1 MQSTPGWLGLPVTPE
16 SELEVSNL
24 GLAEIAAAF
33 GHELHAAGLTV
44 TPQRSSSFAQSV
56 LLAKPDRVNDLYW
69 VARATLV
76 SSRDQIPIF
85 DQVFA
90 RVFEGIFNLAEYRQ
104 VDSATPPTAEAGEAR
119 DQRGDRESRES
130 QAAPRI
136 TSGTPGGG
144 GAGESNS
151 DASALAALSAQE
163 RINERP
169 FSELTPA
176 ELELIR
182 ELVARL
188 PVVPPLRKGR
198 RSRVHHHGNRWDVRA
213 TLRAAHR
220 TGGDPVKR
228 VMREREPRP
237 RKIVLL
243 ADVSGSMEPY
253 SRIYLHL
260 MRGAVK
266 SIDAEAFVFATRLT
280 RITRA
285 LAGTFPEAA
294 YQQVA
299 RAAFDWSG
307 GTRIGAS
314 LSDFLNRF
322 GRRGM
327 ARGAVIVIVSD
338 GWETG
343 DPRELA
349 RAMSQ
354 LARLAH
360 HVIWVNPRKAATDYR
375 PLVGGMAAAMPY
387 INTFLSGHSM
397 FALTD
402 VMDAIS
408 QASVR
413 NLPVTV

>member
-1 MQSTPGWLGLPVTPE
+1 MTPGWLGLPAKTDT
-16 SELEVSNL
+16 SL
-24 GLAEIAAAF
+24 GLVEIATAF
-33 GHELHAAGLTV
+33 GHELHEAGLPV
-44 TPQRSSSFAQSV
+44 TPQRSLCFARSV
-56 LLAKPDRVNDLYW
+56 VLVNPHSVEDLYW
-69 VARATLV
+69 VARTTLV
-76 SSRDQIPIF
+76 TSRDQLPVF

-90 RVFEGIFNLAEYRQ
+90 RVFEGIFNLSEYREI
-104 VDSATPPTAEAGEAR
+104 DAPIPPGAEHTGESEPHHHR
-119 DQRGDRESRES
+119 DRERESRES
-130 QAAPRI
+130 REAPPT
-136 TSGTPGGG
+136 TSGTPSGDGS
-144 GAGESNS
+144 GERDS

-169 FSELTPA
+169 FSELTEA

-182 ELVARL
+182 ELVAKL
-188 PVVPPLRKGR
+188 PLIPPVRKGR
-198 RSRVHHHGNRWDVRA
+198 RSRVHHHGSKWDVRA
-213 TLRAAHR
+213 TLRASHR

-253 SRIYLHL
+253 ARIYLHL

-285 LAGTFPEAA
+285 LAGTFTEAA

-314 LSDFLNRF
+314 LGDFLQRF

-327 ARGAVIVIVSD
+327 ARGAVVVIVSD

-343 DPRELA
+343 DPAELA

-354 LARLAH
+354 LGRLAH
-360 HVIWVNPRKAATDYR
+360 HVIWVNPRKAATDFR
-375 PLVGGMAAAMPY
+375 PLAGGMAAAMPY
-387 INTFLSGHSM
+387 VDTFLSGHSM
-397 FALTD
+397 SALTD
-402 VMDAIS
+402 VMTAIS

-413 NLPVTV
+413 TVPLAVHL